1 MSLGYGEAVF
11 GTAVFGESES
21 FVEGEAI
28 RTTRYQFGS
37 IVRVEFGIPY
47 GWGIR
52 IEKEYKISYRYK
64 SLVVLTSDLPYRFTL
79 ITSNIKTIL
88 CGYKGNIVKEANI
101 SYSFLG
107 YTAKIAL
114 IRYEYTSLAS
124 IYKGTVRKITIT
136 ATPNGQIA
144 RIELERR

>member
-1 MSLGYGEAVF
+1 MSLGYGEATF

-21 FVEGEAI
+21 FVEGEAV
-28 RTTRYQFGS
+28 RTTRYRFGS
-37 IVRVEFGIPY
+37 VVRAEFGIPY
-47 GWGIR
+47 SWGIR

-64 SLVVLTSDLPYRFTL
+64 SLVVLTSDLPYQFTL

-88 CGYKGNIVKEANI
+88 YGYGGMFFKEFII
-101 SYSFLG
+101 SYSYSG
-107 YTAKIAL
+107 YTSKIAL

>member
-21 FVEGEAI
+21 FVEGEAV
-28 RTTRYQFGS
+28 RTIRYQFGS
-37 IVRVEFGIPY
+37 VVRVEFGISY

-52 IEKEYKISYRYK
+52 IEREIKTSYRYN
-64 SLVVLTSDLPYRFTL
+64 SLVPLTSDLPYRFTL
-79 ITSNIKTIL
+79 ITSNLKTIL
-88 CGYKGNIVKEANI
+88 YGYGGMVFKEFVI
-101 SYSFLG
+101 SYSYSW
-107 YTAKIAL
+107 YTSKIAL
-114 IRYEYTSLAS
+114 IRYEFTSLAS

-136 ATPNGQIA
+136 ATPRGQVA